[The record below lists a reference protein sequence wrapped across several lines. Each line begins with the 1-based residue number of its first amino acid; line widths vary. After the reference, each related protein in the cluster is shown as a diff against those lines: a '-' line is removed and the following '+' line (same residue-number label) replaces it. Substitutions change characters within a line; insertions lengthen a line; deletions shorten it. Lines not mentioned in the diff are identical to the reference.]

1 VALASGKIGF
11 LYCLRVAAKMLPAAA
26 LLTAC
31 AAPQRL
37 PIAQSPPPQQLSPTP
52 APLPRPSAP
61 GPLVPVPANTPAPPI
76 PPIAMIAPLP
86 IAPPPPPPTDAQSLR
101 ARYGAPDFV
110 RQESGSELWRYDGDK
125 CAVFFFLYR
134 EGDALKLRYSE
145 TLPRGMMM
153 ASDPACVESLSGRE
167 GAKS

>member
-1 VALASGKIGF
+1 
-11 LYCLRVAAKMLPAAA
+11 
-26 LLTAC
+26 
-31 AAPQRL
+31 
-37 PIAQSPPPQQLSPTP
+37 
-52 APLPRPSAP
+52 
-61 GPLVPVPANTPAPPI
+61 
-76 PPIAMIAPLP
+76 MIAPPP

-134 EGDALKLRYSE
+134 DGDALKVRYSE

-153 ASDPACVESLSGRE
+153 PADPACVESLSGRE